1 MAVVLFSK
9 YQRRYKIH
17 KNRESKKISKYHKTS
32 AMGGGLQ
39 RVGGENDGGYVMAKP
54 NPENNAT
61 AISLGVSSYSPWDL
75 EMANMGYKVLQYD
88 GSINKGPYNHPNITF
103 YKNFVGTKD
112 SDDTITLQTIIK
124 QNNINPNAHN
134 ILQCDIE
141 NHEWDMLENIDLEM
155 ISSHFIQIIFEFHH
169 CNPENHTKSQR
180 RFCVLENINKYFTP
194 IHVHFNNYGK
204 IFYSKGLF
212 LSDVFEVS
220 YINNKLIESKEYKS
234 GFCTI
239 IGLDAPNSTNFPEIP
254 VIFPK

>member
-103 YKNFVGTKD
+103 YKK
-112 SDDTITLQTIIK
+112 
-124 QNNINPNAHN
+124 
-134 ILQCDIE
+134 
-141 NHEWDMLENIDLEM
+141 
-155 ISSHFIQIIFEFHH
+155 
-169 CNPENHTKSQR
+169 
-180 RFCVLENINKYFTP
+180 RF
-194 IHVHFNNYGK
+194 
-204 IFYSKGLF
+204 
-212 LSDVFEVS
+212 
-220 YINNKLIESKEYKS
+220 YK
-234 GFCTI
+234 F
-239 IGLDAPNSTNFPEIP
+239 
-254 VIFPK
+254 